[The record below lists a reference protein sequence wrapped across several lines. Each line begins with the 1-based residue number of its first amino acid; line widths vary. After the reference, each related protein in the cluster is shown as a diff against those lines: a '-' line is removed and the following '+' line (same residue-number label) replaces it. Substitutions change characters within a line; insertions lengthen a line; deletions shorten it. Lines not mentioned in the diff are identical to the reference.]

1 MKHQYL
7 VESKVKGLERQ
18 GLHTTS
24 CTYEKLENIIGS
36 FLMYKLDKDGS
47 LKTTVIKEG
56 KTWEIHA
63 IKINHQPGIDIW
75 YIIIIYI
82 IYGKKS

>member
-18 GLHTTS
+18 GLHTVS
-24 CTYEKLENIIGS
+24 CDYVTMMGLVGS

-63 IKINHQPGIDIW
+63 IKINHQPGIDN
-75 YIIIIYI
+75 
-82 IYGKKS
+82 